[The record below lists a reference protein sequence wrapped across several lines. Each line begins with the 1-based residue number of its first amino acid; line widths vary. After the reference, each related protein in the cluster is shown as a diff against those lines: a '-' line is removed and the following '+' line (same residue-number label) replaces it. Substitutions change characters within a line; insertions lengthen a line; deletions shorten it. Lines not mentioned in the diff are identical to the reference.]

1 MSKALIAMGLVV
13 CLAVS
18 ALPAWAESVQKVG
31 KQAVRM
37 KADFNNDGKVSLEEH
52 LAWAK
57 SSFIQMDL
65 DGDGYITPGEIAKMQ
80 LEQLAS
86 MRAHGDL
93 PPGNANEA
101 QIVPA
106 FKFPADLD
114 TDKDGK
120 VSLAEHL
127 AWETNSFKHNDLN
140 GDGFITAKEIVE
152 REKIV
157 LAEIETKVRLMREQR
172 QAAKPKDVKK
182 GYQN

>member
-1 MSKALIAMGLVV
+1 MNKALIALGVAV
-13 CLAVS
+13 CLAAS
-18 ALPAWAESVQKVG
+18 AAPALAETVQKVG
-31 KQAVRM
+31 KKSVRM
-37 KADFNNDGKVSLEEH
+37 KADFNGDGKVSLEEH
-52 LAWAK
+52 LAWAN
-57 SSFIQMDL
+57 SAFIQMDI
-65 DGDGYITPGEIAKMQ
+65 DGDGQITQAEVAKLQ

-93 PPGNANEA
+93 PAGNANNA
-101 QIVPA
+101 QVAPL

-114 TDKDGK
+114 TDRDGK

-127 AWETNSFKHNDLN
+127 AWETNSYKENDLN
-140 GDGFITAKEIVE
+140 GDGVITAQEVVE

-157 LAEIETKVRLMREQR
+157 RAEIETKVRLMREQR